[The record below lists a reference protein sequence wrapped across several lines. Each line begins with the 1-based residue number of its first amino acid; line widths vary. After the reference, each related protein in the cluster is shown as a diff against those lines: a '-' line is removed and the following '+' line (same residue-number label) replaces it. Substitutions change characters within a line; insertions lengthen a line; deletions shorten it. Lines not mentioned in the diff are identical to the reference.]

1 MLSPNSTSV
10 TDPIKEKI
18 IFNLLHDPLLH
29 MSNELEEGD
38 LEQLERAP
46 KGTKTTLRP
55 DIAIDTLLTLLS
67 NADPSPPF
75 VSRLLSPIIPALYSL
90 LYHLHRVKTSDPKLK
105 ESVHG
110 MLLTWGKIV
119 IADEGLKTL
128 WSIAK
133 SAQRF
138 GWQIGL
144 EGHIKRSFE

>member
-1 MLSPNSTSV
+1 L
-10 TDPIKEKI
+10 DPIKEKI

-29 MSNELEEGD
+29 MQDELEGGD

-55 DIAIDTLLTLLS
+55 DVAINTLLTLIS

-75 VSRLLSPIIPALYSL
+75 ISRLLSPIVPALYSL
-90 LYHLHRVKTSDPKLK
+90 LYHLRNVKTSDPKLK

-119 IADEGLKTL
+119 ITNEGLKTL
-128 WSIAK
+128 WCIMK
-133 SAQRF
+133 GDQQTE
-138 GWQIGL
+138 WQIGL
-144 EGHIKRSFE
+144 DGHIRHSPE